1 MGMYD
6 ELAGTI
12 ENPISD
18 DEAKDLGVTLESNE
32 ETEYHREA
40 DIEDRRQ

>member
-12 ENPISD
+12 ENPISN
-18 DEAKDLGVTLESNE
+18 DEAKDLGVTIESDDNE
-32 ETEYHREA
+32 QDE
-40 DIEDRRQ
+40 